1 MEKPIQKDN
10 WINGGF
16 FIFSKKC
23 LKLFKSDQTILEH
36 DPMQKLCKLK
46 QLMAF
51 KHKGFW
57 QPIDNIKDKN
67 YVEKILKNKKKVK
80 II

>member
-1 MEKPIQKDN
+1 MEKPIQK
-10 WINGGF
+10 IIGLMEV
-16 FIFSKKC
+16 FIFSKM

-51 KHKGFW
+51 KHKVSGN
-57 QPIDNIKDKN
+57 QLITLKIKIMLKR
-67 YVEKILKNKKKVK
+67 YLKIKKG
-80 II
+80 